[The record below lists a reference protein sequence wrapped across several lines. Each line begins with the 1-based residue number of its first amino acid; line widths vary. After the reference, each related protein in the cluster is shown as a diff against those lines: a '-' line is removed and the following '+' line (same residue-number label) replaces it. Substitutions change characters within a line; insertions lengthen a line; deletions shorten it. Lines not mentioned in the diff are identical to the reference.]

1 MCQILIRL
9 SSSWGC
15 VQALILTLTILIFPI
30 TVNAFLPT
38 TFDLLEA
45 LELPKNHSRYLGVSE
60 AKGMEKPAVKL
71 GNQDMRNLSMPTPAL
86 NRAINLIK
94 SSPDF
99 TFSTTVRQEKQSV
112 GTLISFSSGN
122 NRYLELESSGR
133 RNEIRFIYT
142 VMGAENTG
150 YQKTESFSY
159 TLADYKWHKV
169 SLTVSGS
176 EIQLLVD
183 CHLIYRRMA
192 DHIPDRNFSASEMH
206 LFVGQ
211 RDADKDY
218 QLKGYIQDAYIVSG
232 PNGYLK
238 QCPNM
243 ATQCPTC
250 GQFSLLEKTID
261 DLIKNLDELKQRLVA
276 QEDRIVSL
284 EKCDCKKSCVTLD
297 GKKKEDNERWDDGCN
312 TCICEKGEIKCNP
325 KSCIKPKCKNP
336 EFPPDDKCCP
346 RCLKNCLENHRII
359 EHGEFSI
366 TGCVNC
372 TCTDGI
378 LGCAQIICP
387 ILSCPPETQVQE
399 TNQCCK
405 FCPGDDYC
413 GKGHAC
419 HINATCLNL
428 NTKYSCTCR
437 PGFQGNGF
445 DCIDIDECAQQ
456 GGQFGNHC
464 HLNTVCE
471 NTIGSYVC
479 NCLPGFRRVDK
490 FNCAEINECASN
502 QHSCHE
508 NAVCLN
514 TVGSYNCRCKEG
526 YQGDGLQC
534 RPVCKQKCLNG
545 GVCTAPNTCTCRM
558 GYIGPSCERDLD
570 ECATG
575 LHTCKSSAYCVNMPG
590 WYYCKC
596 KPGYET
602 HNYECHDINE
612 CYHGTHSCHPT
623 ALCVNYDGH
632 FECICPDNSTGVSKT
647 DVEPCRLSCMFEDM
661 EIPDGERVSPRNQP
675 CKICTCN
682 KGVISCEEPV
692 CNCSTWK
699 KGNGRDL
706 CCPQCDPRESC
717 LHQELKHIVF
727 RSGEQWIYQC
737 QTCECLYGEFDCW
750 KLECPPLTCDKPLP
764 LAPGDCCPRCE
775 DDPCNILV
783 GSNSTG
789 IYAAGKPCTYKG
801 HEYESG
807 QQFSDLSSHCTT
819 CACKVPYC
827 AQLVSN
833 SACCVHRK
841 KYANK
846 DGQLCCSFDN
856 SCNDALPNT
865 RYAKTNHFVHN
876 GKTLRTDTFS
886 TRNMATTGVYHY
898 NSFVPSTNIL
908 SPASIHRRNRGRSK
922 AFLNQRTM
930 FIEKLIDTTVT
941 TYSNDERSSYS
952 DESDRD
958 LQSLP
963 HTTSIAPAA

>member
-30 TVNAFLPT
+30 AVSALLPAI
-38 TFDLLEA
+38 DLLEA
-45 LELPKNHSRYLGVSE
+45 LELPTNHSHYIGVSI
-60 AKGMEKPAVKL
+60 AQGMERHLLAFKL
-71 GNQDMRNLSMPTPAL
+71 DEQTRNLSTPTRSL

-94 SSPDF
+94 RSPDF
-99 TFSTTVRQEKQSV
+99 TFSTTVLQESGNI
-112 GTLISFSSGN
+112 GTLISFSGGN

-142 VMGAENTG
+142 AMDARNNPI
-150 YQKTESFSY
+150 QHTESFSY
-159 TLADYKWHKV
+159 TLADSKWHKV

-211 RDADKDY
+211 RDKQY
-218 QLKGYIQDAYIVSG
+218 QFKGYIQDSYIVSG

-284 EKCDCKKSCVTLD
+284 EKCDCKKSCMTID
-297 GKKKEDNERWDDGCN
+297 GKRKEDNERWDDGCN
-312 TCICEKGEIKCNP
+312 TCICERGEIKCNP
-325 KSCIKPKCKNP
+325 KSCVKPICKNP

-346 RCLKNCLENHRII
+346 RCLKNCLDNNHRIV

-372 TCTDGI
+372 TCTDGV
-378 LGCAQIICP
+378 LGCAQIVCP
-387 ILSCPPETQVQE
+387 QLSCPPETQIQE

-437 PGFQGNGF
+437 LGFQGNGF
-445 DCIDIDECAQQ
+445 DCTDIDECAQQ
-456 GGQFGNHC
+456 GGQYGNHC

-490 FNCAEINECASN
+490 FNCAEINECAAN
-502 QHSCHE
+502 LHSCHE
-508 NAVCLN
+508 NAECIN
-514 TVGSYNCRCKEG
+514 TVGSYSCRCKEG
-526 YQGDGLQC
+526 YEGDGTQC
-534 RPVCKQKCLNG
+534 KPVCKQMCLNG

-558 GYIGPSCERDLD
+558 GYIGASCERDLD
-570 ECATG
+570 ECASG
-575 LHTCKSSAYCVNMPG
+575 LHTCKTSAYCVNMPG

-612 CYHGTHSCHPT
+612 CYHSTHSCHPT

-632 FECICPDNSTGVSKT
+632 FECVCPENSTDVSRT
-647 DVEPCRLSCMFEDM
+647 DTEPCRLSCMFEGV
-661 EIPDGERVSPRNQP
+661 EIPDGERISPHNQP

-682 KGVISCEEPV
+682 KGVISCEEPA
-692 CNCSTWK
+692 CDCSTWK
-699 KGNGRDL
+699 KGSGRDL
-706 CCPQCDPRESC
+706 CCPQCDPKESC
-717 LHQELKHIVF
+717 RHQELKHIVF

-764 LAPGDCCPRCE
+764 LAPGDCCARCE

-807 QQFSDLSSHCTT
+807 QQFSDMSSQCTT
-819 CACKVPYC
+819 CAC
-827 AQLVSN
+827 
-833 SACCVHRK
+833 
-841 KYANK
+841 K

-865 RYAKTNHFVHN
+865 NRAKTNRLVHVAEHVD
-876 GKTLRTDTFS
+876 TLDATNVQTEKIS
-886 TRNMATTGVYHY
+886 AANMATTSGYYY
-898 NSFVPSTNIL
+898 NSFTSSANVL
-908 SPASIHRRNRGRSK
+908 SPGSILTHRRNNERTRE
-922 AFLNQRTM
+922 AHNQRTVYT
-930 FIEKLIDTTVT
+930 EKLIGTTAT
-941 TYSNDERSSYS
+941 TYTSDDRSHS
-952 DESDRD
+952 DETEKS
-958 LQSLP
+958 SSMP
-963 HTTSIAPAA
+963 HITSIAPAA